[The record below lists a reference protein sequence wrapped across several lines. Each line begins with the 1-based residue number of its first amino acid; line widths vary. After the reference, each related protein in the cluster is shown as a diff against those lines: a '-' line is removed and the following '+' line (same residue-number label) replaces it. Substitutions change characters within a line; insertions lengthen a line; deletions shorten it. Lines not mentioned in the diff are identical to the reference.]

1 MSDLNYGL
9 HPNTGSTQSD
19 KKLSSIPLSILD
31 LAQITA
37 DGTARESL
45 HHSLDLARHA
55 EKWGY
60 GRFWLAEH
68 HGMPGIASS
77 ATSVVIGYIAGGTET
92 IRVGSGGIM
101 LPNHSPL
108 VIAEQF
114 GTLESL
120 YPGRIDLGL
129 GRAPGSDPLTSHALR
144 RGPGSDGQDFPER
157 LRELRDYFHP
167 VSGSSMRVRAIPG
180 EGMNIPIWLL
190 GSSGFSAQL
199 SAALGLPFSFASHF
213 APDYLM
219 PALDLYRSHF
229 QPSAYLEKP
238 YAMVAVNAIVAD
250 TDAEAQKLATSHQQQ
265 FLNLIRRR
273 PGQLSAPVDNMDELW
288 NAQEKAIVQS
298 QLSYSAIG
306 SPATVRERL
315 EQIIRQTGAD
325 ELIVATAVYDHAA
338 RLRSYELLAEIK
350 NG

>member
-1 MSDLNYGL
+1 MPDSSKTNDSS
-9 HPNTGSTQSD
+9 HR
-19 KKLSSIPLSILD
+19 LSHIPVSILD
-31 LAQITA
+31 LAPITA
-37 DGTARESL
+37 GSTAAESL
-45 HHSLDLARHA
+45 RNSLDLAQHA
-55 EKWGY
+55 EAWGY
-60 GRFWLAEH
+60 HRYWLAEH

-77 ATSVVIGYIAGGTET
+77 ATSVVIGHIAGGTKK

-101 LPNHSPL
+101 LPNHAPL

-157 LRELRDYFHP
+157 LVELRNYFQP

-180 EGMNIPIWLL
+180 EGLHIPIWLL

-199 SAALGLPFSFASHF
+199 SAQLGLPFAFASHF
-213 APDYLM
+213 APDYLL
-219 PALDLYRSHF
+219 PALNLYRTHF
-229 QPSAYLEKP
+229 RPSAELAKP
-238 YAMVAVNAIVAD
+238 YAMIGVNVIVAD
-250 TDAEAQKLATSHQQQ
+250 TDAEARRLATSQHLQ

-273 PGQLSAPVDNMDELW
+273 TSQLSPPVDHLDW
-288 NAQEKAIVQS
+288 TPQEQAVVER

-306 SPATVRERL
+306 SPETVRNRL
-315 EQIIRQTGAD
+315 EHMLAETEAD
-325 ELIVATAVYDHAA
+325 EIIVAAQIYDHKA
-338 RLRSYELLAEIK
+338 RLRSYELLS
-350 NG
+350 GLFGHLL